1 MTLLEPDTDGQL
13 ALEDDCVDLFDL
25 AGAPLDAAVARLQA
39 GVKPTAEDIALLTE
53 AARTA
58 QRAFEEVGAANDVL
72 DDASDL
78 GEDLTT
84 ALAETL
90 RRRDRAEVPA
100 LLGALRAQA
109 ARVERSEA
117 VRAIANRILGNGG
130 PDEPAALDSVP
141 ALTAA
146 LLPRVPSVYDDEEEP
161 GAASLADLWERQEHL
176 ERVQHR
182 VREERVEHVAAHL
195 VALAERIVDRAFLDA
210 RFARASLDEMDR
222 AYTLWCACLDEGC
235 GPLTASRKP

>member
-1 MTLLEPDTDGQL
+1 MTLLEPDTDGRL

-25 AGAPLDAAVARLQA
+25 AGDPLDAAVARLKA

-90 RRRDRAEVPA
+90 RRRARAEVPA

-117 VRAIANRILGNGG
+117 VRTIANRVLGNGG
-130 PDEPAALDSVP
+130 PDEPTTPDSVP
-141 ALTAA
+141 ALTAD
-146 LLPRVPSVYDDEEEP
+146 LLPRAPSVYDDEEEA
-161 GAASLADLWERQEHL
+161 GASLADLWERQERL
-176 ERVQHR
+176 ERVQDR
-182 VREERVEHVAAHL
+182 VRGERVEHVAAHL

-210 RFARASLDEMDR
+210 RFTRAALDEMDR
-222 AYTLWCACLDEGC
+222 AYTLWCACLDEG
-235 GPLTASRKP
+235 

>member
-13 ALEDDCVDLFDL
+13 ALEDACVDLFDL
-25 AGAPLDAAVARLQA
+25 AGDPLDAAMARLKA

-90 RRRDRAEVPA
+90 RRRARAEVPA

-117 VRAIANRILGNGG
+117 VRTIANRILGNGG
-130 PDEPAALDSVP
+130 PDDPAALDSVP
-141 ALTAA
+141 ALTAD

-161 GAASLADLWERQEHL
+161 GASLADLWERQERL
-176 ERVQHR
+176 ERVQDR
-182 VREERVEHVAAHL
+182 VRGERVEHVAAHL
-195 VALAERIVDRAFLDA
+195 VALAERIVDRAFMDA
-210 RFARASLDEMDR
+210 RFTRAALDEMDR
-222 AYTLWCACLDEGC
+222 AYALWCACLDEG
-235 GPLTASRKP
+235 

>member
-1 MTLLEPDTDGQL
+1 MTLLEPGTDGQL
-13 ALEDDCVDLFDL
+13 ALQDGFVDLFDL
-25 AGAPLDAAVARLQA
+25 AGDPLDAAVARLQA

-58 QRAFEEVGAANDVL
+58 QRAFGEVGAANDVL

-84 ALAETL
+84 ALAEAL
-90 RRRDRAEVPA
+90 RRRARAEVPA

-117 VRAIANRILGNGG
+117 VRTIANRILGNGG
-130 PDEPAALDSVP
+130 SDEPAALDSVP
-141 ALTAA
+141 ALTAD
-146 LLPRVPSVYDDEEEP
+146 LLPRVPSVYDDDEQP
-161 GAASLADLWERQEHL
+161 DASLADLWQRQERL
-176 ERVQHR
+176 ERVQVR
-182 VREERVEHVAAHL
+182 VRTERVEHVAAHL

-210 RFARASLDEMDR
+210 RFTRAALEEMDR
-222 AYTLWCACLDEGC
+222 AHALWCACLDEG
-235 GPLTASRKP
+235 

>member
-25 AGAPLDAAVARLQA
+25 AGDPLDAAVARLKA
-39 GVKPTAEDIALLTE
+39 GVKPNAEDIALLTE

-58 QRAFEEVGAANDVL
+58 QRAFEEVSAANDVL

-78 GEDLTT
+78 SEDLTT

-90 RRRDRAEVPA
+90 RRRARTEVPA

-109 ARVERSEA
+109 ARVEHSEA
-117 VRAIANRILGNGG
+117 VRTIANRILGNGG
-130 PDEPAALDSVP
+130 PDEPITPDSVP
-141 ALTAA
+141 ALTAD
-146 LLPRVPSVYDDEEEP
+146 LLPRVPSVYDGEEEP
-161 GAASLADLWERQEHL
+161 GASLADLWERQERL
-176 ERVQHR
+176 EEVQDR
-182 VREERVEHVAAHL
+182 VRGERVEHVSAHL

-210 RFARASLDEMDR
+210 RFTRAALDEMDR
-222 AYTLWCACLDEGC
+222 AYALWCACLDEG
-235 GPLTASRKP
+235 

>member
-1 MTLLEPDTDGQL
+1 MTLLEPDMDGQL
-13 ALEDDCVDLFDL
+13 VLEDDCVGLFDL
-25 AGAPLDAAVARLQA
+25 AGDPLDAAVARLQA
-39 GVKPTAEDIALLTE
+39 GVKPTAEDIALLTV

-117 VRAIANRILGNGG
+117 VRTIANRVLGNGG
-130 PDEPAALDSVP
+130 PDEPAALAPVP

-161 GAASLADLWERQEHL
+161 GANLADLWERQERL
-176 ERVQHR
+176 ERVQDR
-182 VREERVEHVAAHL
+182 VRGERVEQVAAHL

-210 RFARASLDEMDR
+210 RFTRAALAEMDR
-222 AYTLWCACLDEGC
+222 AYALWCACLDEG
-235 GPLTASRKP
+235 

>member
-25 AGAPLDAAVARLQA
+25 AGDPLDAAMARLKA
-39 GVKPTAEDIALLTE
+39 GVKPTAEDIAMLTE

-58 QRAFEEVGAANDVL
+58 QRAFKEVGRANDVL
-72 DDASDL
+72 EDASDL
-78 GEDLTT
+78 GEELAT
-84 ALAETL
+84 ALSDSL
-90 RRRDRAEVPA
+90 RRRARAEIPA

-109 ARVERSEA
+109 ARVELSEA
-117 VRAIANRILGNGG
+117 VRTIANRILGNGG

-141 ALTAA
+141 ALTAD

-161 GAASLADLWERQEHL
+161 GASLADLWERQERL
-176 ERVQHR
+176 ARIQDR
-182 VREERVEHVAAHL
+182 VRRERVEHVAAHL

-210 RFARASLDEMDR
+210 RFTRAALDEMDR
-222 AYTLWCACLDEGC
+222 AHALWCACLDEG
-235 GPLTASRKP
+235 

>member
-13 ALEDDCVDLFDL
+13 ALEDDCADLFDL
-25 AGAPLDAAVARLQA
+25 AGDPLDAAVARLKA
-39 GVKPTAEDIALLTE
+39 GVKPTAEDIALLAE

-72 DDASDL
+72 DDASEM

-90 RRRDRAEVPA
+90 RRRARAEVPA

-117 VRAIANRILGNGG
+117 VRTIANRILGNGG
-130 PDEPAALDSVP
+130 PDESTALDSVP
-141 ALTAA
+141 ALTAE

-161 GAASLADLWERQEHL
+161 GASLADLWERQERL
-176 ERVQHR
+176 ERVQVR
-182 VREERVEHVAAHL
+182 VRGERVEQVAAHL

-210 RFARASLDEMDR
+210 RFTRAALDEMDR
-222 AYTLWCACLDEGC
+222 AHALWCACLDEG
-235 GPLTASRKP
+235 

>member
-13 ALEDDCVDLFDL
+13 ALENACVDLFDL
-25 AGAPLDAAVARLQA
+25 AGDPLDAAVARLKA

-84 ALAETL
+84 ALAKTL
-90 RRRDRAEVPA
+90 RRRARAEVPA

-117 VRAIANRILGNGG
+117 VRTIANRILGNSG

-141 ALTAA
+141 AHTAD
-146 LLPRVPSVYDDEEEP
+146 LLPRVPSVYDGEEEP
-161 GAASLADLWERQEHL
+161 GTSLADLWERQERL
-176 ERVQHR
+176 EQVQGR
-182 VREERVEHVAAHL
+182 VRGERVEQVAAHM

-210 RFARASLDEMDR
+210 RFTRAALDEMDQ
-222 AYTLWCACLDEGC
+222 AYALWCACLDEG
-235 GPLTASRKP
+235 

>member
-13 ALEDDCVDLFDL
+13 VQEDDCVDLFDL
-25 AGAPLDAAVARLQA
+25 AGDPLDAAVARLKA

-90 RRRDRAEVPA
+90 RRRDRAEAPA

-117 VRAIANRILGNGG
+117 VRTIANRVLGNGG
-130 PDEPAALDSVP
+130 PDEPAALAPVP
-141 ALTAA
+141 ALTPA
-146 LLPRVPSVYDDEEEP
+146 LLPRVPSVYDDEEA
-161 GAASLADLWERQEHL
+161 GASLADLWERQERL
-176 ERVQHR
+176 ERVQDR
-182 VREERVEHVAAHL
+182 VRGERVEHVAAHL

-210 RFARASLDEMDR
+210 RFTRAALDEMDR
-222 AYTLWCACLDEGC
+222 AYALWCVCLDEG
-235 GPLTASRKP
+235 

>member
-1 MTLLEPDTDGQL
+1 MTLLEPGTDGQL
-13 ALEDDCVDLFDL
+13 ALQDGCVDLFDL
-25 AGAPLDAAVARLQA
+25 AGDPLDAAVARLQA

-58 QRAFEEVGAANDVL
+58 QRAFGEVGAANDVL

-84 ALAETL
+84 ALAEAL
-90 RRRDRAEVPA
+90 RRRARAEVPA

-117 VRAIANRILGNGG
+117 VRTIANRILGNGG
-130 PDEPAALDSVP
+130 SDEPAALDSVP
-141 ALTAA
+141 ALTAD
-146 LLPRVPSVYDDEEEP
+146 LLPRVPSVYDDDEQP
-161 GAASLADLWERQEHL
+161 GASLADLWQRQGRL
-176 ERVQHR
+176 ERVQVR
-182 VREERVEHVAAHL
+182 VRTERVEHVAAHL

-210 RFARASLDEMDR
+210 RFTRAALEEMDR
-222 AYTLWCACLDEGC
+222 AHALWCACLDEG
-235 GPLTASRKP
+235 

>member
-1 MTLLEPDTDGQL
+1 MTLLEPDRDGQL
-13 ALEDDCVDLFDL
+13 ALEDVCVDLFDL
-25 AGAPLDAAVARLQA
+25 AGDPLDAAVARLKV
-39 GVKPTAEDIALLTE
+39 GVEPTAEDIALLTE

-58 QRAFEEVGAANDVL
+58 QRAFEEVGTANDVL

-90 RRRDRAEVPA
+90 RRRARTDVPA

-117 VRAIANRILGNGG
+117 VRTIANRILGNAE

-141 ALTAA
+141 ALTAD

-161 GAASLADLWERQEHL
+161 GASLADLWERQERL
-176 ERVQHR
+176 ERVQDW
-182 VREERVEHVAAHL
+182 VRGERVEHVAAHL

-210 RFARASLDEMDR
+210 RFTRAALEEMDR
-222 AYTLWCACLDEGC
+222 AHALWCACLDEG
-235 GPLTASRKP
+235 